1 MIFDDLNDDNF
12 LMYAMKEYNDIQC
25 TDIEEFYDDL
35 KKIKYIKRLFNIYK
49 NNGQL
54 KERLILNHLIV
65 FYNVFPLQSGTRIL
79 FYKIERD
86 FWPMLK
92 TFLVFLDRMP
102 ETIDSIRGEMIFD
115 DLNEGNFLMY
125 SMKEYNNIQ
134 CVDIEEFY
142 DDLKKIKYIK
152 RLFNIYLNDGQLKE
166 RLILNHLIVFYNVFP
181 IQAGTRILFYKI
193 EEQFWPMLKTFLIFL
208 DRMPDKIESIR
219 GKTILAT
226 DIKLDDG
233 IVTRL
238 RTIKV

>member
-1 MIFDDLNDDNF
+1 
-12 LMYAMKEYNDIQC
+12 MKSICPQV
-25 TDIEEFYDDL
+25 I
-35 KKIKYIKRLFNIYK
+35 
-49 NNGQL
+49 
-54 KERLILNHLIV
+54 
-65 FYNVFPLQSGTRIL
+65 
-79 FYKIERD
+79 
-86 FWPMLK
+86 
-92 TFLVFLDRMP
+92 RMK
-102 ETIDSIRGEMIFD
+102 FD

-134 CVDIEEFY
+134 CVDIEEYY

-208 DRMPDKIESIR
+208 ERMPDKIESIR
-219 GKTILAT
+219 GKTILST

>member
-1 MIFDDLNDDNF
+1 
-12 LMYAMKEYNDIQC
+12 MK
-25 TDIEEFYDDL
+25 
-35 KKIKYIKRLFNIYK
+35 
-49 NNGQL
+49 
-54 KERLILNHLIV
+54 
-65 FYNVFPLQSGTRIL
+65 
-79 FYKIERD
+79 
-86 FWPMLK
+86 
-92 TFLVFLDRMP
+92 
-102 ETIDSIRGEMIFD
+102 FD
-115 DLNEGNFLMY
+115 DLNEGNFLMF

-134 CVDIEEFY
+134 CVDIEEYY

-208 DRMPDKIESIR
+208 ERMPNKIESIR
-219 GKTILAT
+219 GKIILST